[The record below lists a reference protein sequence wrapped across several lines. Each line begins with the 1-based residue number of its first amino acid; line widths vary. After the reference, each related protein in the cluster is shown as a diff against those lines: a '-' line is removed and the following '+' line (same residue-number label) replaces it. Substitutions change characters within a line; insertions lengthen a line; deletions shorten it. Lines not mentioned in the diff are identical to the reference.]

1 MMPIKETEISLKMR
15 DHASSGSDNRL
26 TLVIMLLSLVVICF
40 VYSFVG
46 RDHHSDHRQKQKEI
60 LYTIDTM
67 LIPPKNAT
75 SGFEPT
81 PPEKKKEPSLNTKMN
96 QEDQFLLEN
105 YYSNGKKKIQ
115 KFSDKRLFQSLTE
128 ESLLE
133 KYQKAAEKPNSS
145 GCVNWGVVT
154 TTKPPTLSIEKF
166 LSFAS
171 KWCLVVVGDNNGPK
185 TYLPDLPISRGSSS
199 SSLENNSFPSLD
211 INYIYLS
218 LDDQLSSLSSV
229 YSIISSLPLNHFSR
243 KNIGYLYAIQHGA
256 SQMIYDFDDDYSL
269 ISMKKANNIF
279 HNTFFQYHIPP
290 VLSSSLSQENRK
302 MTTKRNERNGKKSM
316 KKTNIKRRHLT
327 ESVASSTDLT
337 STGVAS
343 PPPYY
348 LNANEL
354 VNYNSTFLNVF
365 PLLGSN
371 IHPSWPRGFPINHLK
386 ESDTSSLHQT
396 LAAADTTEGETAA
409 EEGRM
414 SIKFEKNEIKKENIG
429 LIHYVANHFPD
440 VDIIYKMTL
449 TLPLDFPLKGHLPIL
464 LPSFSST
471 SKKQVYAPYNSKSTI
486 FFSSLFWS
494 LYLPL
499 SVNNHLTDIFRA
511 YITERI
517 VYEINRR
524 NSLGS
529 SRSSDI
535 TLSNDAVSPVSV
547 SSSTSNY
554 PQFRMIFHSP
564 ISIHS
569 HRDLF
574 NENGD
579 SKNASSSS
587 SSDQQDFINI
597 NNRDFLRSYSKEYQ
611 LYLIVNILVNELSQF
626 RFNTKTIPGM
636 LEEIYIYLYEIGLFQ
651 KAEVTAVQSWIK
663 QLIGM
668 KYRFP
673 TVFSISSSVEKV
685 SNSTDTTLKPSVAA
699 RK

>member
-1 MMPIKETEISLKMR
+1 MR
-15 DHASSGSDNRL
+15 DHHSSSSGSDNRL
-26 TLVIMLLSLVVICF
+26 TLVLMLLSLVVICF

-75 SGFEPT
+75 SGLEPT
-81 PPEKKKEPSLNTKMN
+81 PLEKKKEPSLNSKMN
-96 QEDQFLLEN
+96 QEDQYLLEN

-133 KYQKAAEKPNSS
+133 KYQKAAEKPNNN
-145 GCVNWGVVT
+145 GCMNWGVVT
-154 TTKPPTLSIEKF
+154 TTKPPTPSIEKF

-171 KWCLVVVGDNNGPK
+171 KWCLVIVGDSNGPK
-185 TYLPDLPISRGSSS
+185 TYLPDLPISRGNPSASSLL
-199 SSLENNSFPSLD
+199 LENNSSPSLD

-218 LDDQLSSLSSV
+218 LDDQLSSLSSA

-279 HNTFFQYHIPP
+279 HNTFFQYHLPP
-290 VLSSSLSQENRK
+290 VSSSSLSPENRRILN
-302 MTTKRNERNGKKSM
+302 KRNERTGKKSM
-316 KKTNIKRRHLT
+316 KNVRDKRRRLT
-327 ESVASSTDLT
+327 ESLEDLSSSSSSSAATAS
-337 STGVAS
+337 
-343 PPPYY
+343 YY
-348 LNANEL
+348 VNANEL

-396 LAAADTTEGETAA
+396 FNTDSTNSENGEGE
-409 EEGRM
+409 ERI
-414 SIKFEKNEIKKENIG
+414 SIKFEKNEIKKENVG

-464 LPSFSST
+464 LPSYSST

-517 VYEINRR
+517 VFEINRR
-524 NSLGS
+524 NSLT
-529 SRSSDI
+529 SRSINS
-535 TLSNDAVSPVSV
+535 TSSENTASSV
-547 SSSTSNY
+547 ASSSKFS
-554 PQFRMIFHSP
+554 QFRIIFHYP
-564 ISIHS
+564 ISIHA

-574 NENGD
+574 NDNGD
-579 SKNASSSS
+579 SKNTSTSSSS
-587 SSDQQDFINI
+587 SSSSNADQQDILNI
-597 NNRDFLRSYSKEYQ
+597 NNLDFLRSYSKEYQ
-611 LYLIVNILVNELSQF
+611 LYLIVNIVVNELSQF

-636 LEEIYIYLYEIGLFQ
+636 LEEIYIYFYEIGLFQ
-651 KAEVTAVQSWIK
+651 KTEVIAVQSWIK

-673 TVFSISSSVEKV
+673 TVFSISKPVDKV
-685 SNSTDTTLKPSVAA
+685 NNSTENVLMKDIVPF
-699 RK
+699 